1 MLEKIQSI
9 LDEFGVK
16 EVWSTTDHFHET
28 DLDDFYFVGEDK
40 ASMNTAADRVLSIV
54 APKID
59 SEDPEENE
67 SVVVCCFGVDKDS
80 RFLQKPG
87 LHKLV
92 EGGKIIG

>member
-1 MLEKIQSI
+1 MLK
-9 LDEFGVK
+9 
-16 EVWSTTDHFHET
+16 
-28 DLDDFYFVGEDK
+28 
-40 ASMNTAADRVLSIV
+40 NTAADRVLSLSLSLSLSVV

-67 SVVVCCFGVDKDS
+67 SVVVCCFVVDKDS

-92 EGGKIIG
+92 GEGKIIG